1 MLYKDIKVKSNAEL
15 RKLLDDLKAQ
25 LFIYRFQN
33 KTGTLDHSHKIREVR
48 RDIAKVLTVLKI
60 NESKGGAK

>member
-15 RKLLDDLKAQ
+15 RKLLEDLKAQ

-33 KTGTLDHSHKIREVR
+33 KTGVLDHSHKIREVR
-48 RDIAKVLTVLKI
+48 RDIARVLTILKI
-60 NESKGGAK
+60 NETKGEAK